1 MRRISGLFVVSA
13 LLALSP
19 SVPCRAKPAVHGAP
33 IVGHAVTQIALNEDK
48 VTHYIAATPIFDT
61 IFTKIEHNPATEADP
76 RLLAGLNATARR
88 YGFVDYTDYELV
100 ADNIVWILTG
110 IDPLSRK
117 YIGIPAVT
125 HEQAAN
131 VVADK
136 SLSAREHKRRIE
148 VLHAQMLTAAPVKFA
163 GNIALVS
170 KYYDQ
175 LLAAKQN

>member
-1 MRRISGLFVVSA
+1 MIVAAAAPSA
-13 LLALSP
+13 
-19 SVPCRAKPAVHGAP
+19 AKSNSHTAP
-33 IVGHAVTQIALNEDK
+33 ITGHTVTQIALSEDK
-48 VTHYIAATPIFDT
+48 ITHYLAARPIFAATFSKT
-61 IFTKIEHNPATEADP
+61 EEERSAEADP
-76 RLLAGLNATARR
+76 RVLAGLNATARR
-88 YGFVDYTDYELV
+88 FGFANYADYEAV

-110 IDPLSRK
+110 IDPFSRK

-136 SLSAREHKRRIE
+136 TLSAKEHKRRIE

-163 GNIALVS
+163 ENVTLVT

-175 LLAAKQN
+175 LIPTPQD